1 MSNHL
6 VTMQNV
12 RSIIQLLQRG
22 FSSRRISRDLKI
34 SRNTLKLYVTRLNAS
49 GFSLDELQLMDDEG
63 LSAIVYADAQQM
75 QTDPRR
81 DDFRARINYFLAEL
95 KRTGVT
101 QQLLWEE
108 YKIDKPDGYEYSQFC
123 ELFAQ
128 HRKVNEATMHFK
140 HKPADMMM
148 VDFAGDPLSYVD
160 HATGELVSCPVFVAV
175 LPCSGFSFVIA
186 LPNAKQP
193 SVIKALNLCLEYFGG
208 VPMSVKCDNMKTA
221 VSKSSRYEPVFTETL
236 LQWSLHNNITLL
248 AARVRKPKDK
258 ASVENQVKLSYQRIY
273 APSRN
278 KIFFSLNELNADIS
292 EQLSIYHQ
300 RTFQRKDYSRLES
313 YINNEKPLLQAL
325 PAEPYIIRH
334 VAKAKVQKNYHI
346 TLGENWHHYS
356 VPFSFI
362 GKTVNALYDTDTVE
376 IYYEHKRIALH
387 KRNYKPHD
395 FTTIKEHMPESHQRY
410 SEQRGWTPEYFL
422 EQAAKVGA
430 STHLYIQGVLKA
442 RRFTEQTY
450 NACLGIMRL
459 VRSYTPARVEAACK
473 RALTGQCFSYTT
485 INNILINNLDTLES
499 IQPLLFNMPEHN
511 NLRGPEAYN

>member
-1 MSNHL
+1 MH
-6 VTMQNV
+6 NV

-22 FSSRRISRDLKI
+22 FSQRRISRELNL
-34 SRNTLKLYVTRLNAS
+34 SRNTLKLYVDRLNAS
-49 GFSLDELQLMDDEG
+49 SFSLDELQLLDDAG
-63 LSAIVYADAQQM
+63 LSVIVYADAHQM
-75 QTDPRR
+75 QGDPRR
-81 DDFRARINYFLAEL
+81 EDFTSRINYFLSEL

-108 YKIDKPDGYEYSQFC
+108 YKQENTDGYEYSQFC
-123 ELFAQ
+123 ELFAR

-140 HKPADMMM
+140 HKPADIMM
-148 VDFAGDPLSYVD
+148 VDFAGDPLHYVD
-160 HATGELVSCPVFVAV
+160 RVTGELISCPVFVAV
-175 LPCSGFSFVIA
+175 LPASGYSFVIA

-193 SVIKALNLCLEYFGG
+193 SVIKALNSCLQYFGG
-208 VPMSVKCDNMKTA
+208 VPMSIKCDNMATA
-221 VSKSSRYEPVFTETL
+221 VRKSCRYEPVFTETL

-258 ASVENQVKLSYQRIY
+258 APVENQVKLSYQRIY

-278 KIFFSLNELNADIS
+278 KIFFGLEELNADIG
-292 EQLSIYHQ
+292 EQLTLYHQ

-313 YINNEKPLLQAL
+313 FISNEKSLLQAL
-325 PAEPYIIRH
+325 PAETYIIRH

-362 GKTVNALYDTDTVE
+362 GKTVNAIYDTDTVE
-376 IYYEHKRIALH
+376 VYYEHKRIALH
-387 KRNYKPHD
+387 KRDYKPHD

-410 SEQRGWTPEYFL
+410 SEQQGWTSEYFL
-422 EQAAKVGA
+422 DQAIKVGV

-459 VRSYTPARVEAACK
+459 VKAYTPLRVEAACK
-473 RALTGQCFSYTT
+473 RALSGQCYNYTT
-485 INNILINNLDTLES
+485 INNILIKNLDTLEV
-499 IQPLLFNMPEHN
+499 IQPPLFNMPEHN

>member
-1 MSNHL
+1 
-6 VTMQNV
+6 
-12 RSIIQLLQRG
+12 
-22 FSSRRISRDLKI
+22 
-34 SRNTLKLYVTRLNAS
+34 
-49 GFSLDELQLMDDEG
+49 MDDAG
-63 LSAIVYADAQQM
+63 LSTIVYVDAQQM
-75 QTDPRR
+75 QADPRR
-81 DDFRARINYFLAEL
+81 NDFSSRINYFLAEL

-108 YKIDKPDGYEYSQFC
+108 YKKENPDGYEYSQFC

-128 HRKVNEATMHFK
+128 HKKVNQATMHFK
-140 HKPADMMM
+140 HTPAGMIM

-160 HATGELVSCPVFVAV
+160 QATGELVSCPVFVAV
-175 LPCSGFSFVIA
+175 LPCSGYSFVIA
-186 LPNAKQP
+186 LANAKQP
-193 SVIKALNLCLEYFGG
+193 NVLKALNLCLDYFGG
-208 VPMSVKCDNMKTA
+208 VPMSIKCDNMKTA

-278 KIFFSLNELNADIS
+278 KIFFSLDELNADIL
-292 EQLSIYHQ
+292 EQLNLYHL
-300 RTFQRKDYSRLES
+300 RTFQRKDYSRLDS
-313 YINNEKPLLQAL
+313 FLSNEKSLLQDL
-325 PAEPYIIRH
+325 PPEPYVIRH

-410 SEQRGWTPEYFL
+410 SEQQGWTPEYFL
-422 EQAAKVGA
+422 EQAAKVGV

-459 VRSYTPARVEAACK
+459 VRSYTPLRVEAACK
-473 RALTGQCFSYTT
+473 RALTGQCYSYTT
-485 INNILINNLDTLES
+485 INNILINNLDTQES
-499 IQPLLFNMPEHN
+499 VQPLLFTMPEHN